1 MKRSEE
7 RKKNVG
13 NRKDIHSLISVSI
26 HVCMSKKGKKRSVDY
41 IILFEA
47 ISCPTNRVKKIFF
60 RKIMCRLRKKK
71 RQSDWIRS
79 MCSSRISKIS
89 GNEMNKKIK
98 I

>member
-47 ISCPTNRVKKIFF
+47 ISCPTNRVKKYFF
-60 RKIMCRLRKKK
+60 RKIICRLRKK
-71 RQSDWIRS
+71 RDN
-79 MCSSRISKIS
+79 RIGLDQCVLHGSVKYQ
-89 GNEMNKKIK
+89 EMK
-98 I
+98 